1 MNESGK
7 FRQILTNVGSSR
19 TFFKLFSALDLFDHE
34 VLLLQLLL
42 TFDKHIR
49 RQDRSDD
56 TGALSGEWR
65 ELLGGQIHIAAVV
78 SDGVGGR
85 LLRLLEQHALVARH
99 DQRAV
104 QHLSFSEEAIQ
115 SGGDHLILHRWD
127 VGTGRA

>member
-1 MNESGK
+1 M
-7 FRQILTNVGSSR
+7 
-19 TFFKLFSALDLFDHE
+19 DLFNHE

-65 ELLGGQIHIAAVV
+65 ELRGGQIHIAAVV
-78 SDGVGGR
+78 SDGVGGG

-99 DQRAV
+99 D
-104 QHLSFSEEAIQ
+104 
-115 SGGDHLILHRWD
+115 
-127 VGTGRA
+127 